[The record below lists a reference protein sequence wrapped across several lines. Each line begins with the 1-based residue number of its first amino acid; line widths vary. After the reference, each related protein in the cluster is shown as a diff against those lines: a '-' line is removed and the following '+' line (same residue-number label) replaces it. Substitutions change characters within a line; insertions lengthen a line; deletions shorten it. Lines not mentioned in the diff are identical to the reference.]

1 MEVMGL
7 QATYRPG
14 RRNKLCTTIT
24 VEQDVECMCGCNV
37 KPSDCGQNQV
47 NIFIR
52 GAGGTFPEEIHLDHS
67 VRVGQF
73 TLDKTL

>member
-47 NIFIR
+47 SIFIR
-52 GAGGTFPEEIHLDHS
+52 RAGGMGYEPRTLGQIRNFS
-67 VRVGQF
+67 V
-73 TLDKTL
+73 

>member
-1 MEVMGL
+1 MATLKENITVEVMGL

-14 RRNKLCTTIT
+14 RRNKVCTTIS

-47 NIFIR
+47 
-52 GAGGTFPEEIHLDHS
+52 
-67 VRVGQF
+67 
-73 TLDKTL
+73 